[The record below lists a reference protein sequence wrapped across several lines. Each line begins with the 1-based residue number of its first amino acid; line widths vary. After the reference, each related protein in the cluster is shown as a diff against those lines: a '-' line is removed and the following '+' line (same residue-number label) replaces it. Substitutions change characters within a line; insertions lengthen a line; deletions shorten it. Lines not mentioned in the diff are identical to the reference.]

1 MHTISLFRLSTSTDP
16 VGQQIWQLHCQNDGC
31 FLAYYSVYSIAEQCS
46 SALFGGILLR
56 GQHNQ
61 CVLCIPPKYCPQE
74 QGLTFYVVGF
84 SLAVGIVLL
93 LAILAR
99 YVSTRAEVS
108 WHVRYADRS
117 TLNGTIGHNM
127 SLTSFDSAT
136 GAPLHM
142 KSIYDN
148 WLVVRFTIAFAGLA

>member
-1 MHTISLFRLSTSTDP
+1 M
-16 VGQQIWQLHCQNDGC
+16 
-31 FLAYYSVYSIAEQCS
+31 
-46 SALFGGILLR
+46 
-56 GQHNQ
+56 
-61 CVLCIPPKYCPQE
+61 
-74 QGLTFYVVGF
+74 GF

-117 TLNGTIGHNM
+117 SINEAVGQNVSLASFTSASGT
-127 SLTSFDSAT
+127 
-136 GAPLHM
+136 PLHL

>member
-1 MHTISLFRLSTSTDP
+1 M
-16 VGQQIWQLHCQNDGC
+16 
-31 FLAYYSVYSIAEQCS
+31 
-46 SALFGGILLR
+46 
-56 GQHNQ
+56 
-61 CVLCIPPKYCPQE
+61 
-74 QGLTFYVVGF
+74 GF

-108 WHVRYADRS
+108 WHVQYADRS
-117 TLNGTIGHNM
+117 TIQDTAGQSV
-127 SLTSFDSAT
+127 SLGSFNS
-136 GAPLHM
+136 GYEAPLYM